1 MNKTI
6 NINLA
11 GLFFHIDEDAYNKL
25 QKYLGAVRR
34 SFSGMQGSEEI
45 MSDIESRVAE
55 LFLEKRANDQQVI
68 SITHVEEVISIMGQ
82 PEDYEVDEEIFE
94 GDRKSNSQEM
104 KDRFKKPLYRDTLNG
119 YIGGVCAGL
128 SHFLGI
134 DAIWVRLFFVLVSFI
149 TFPFNV
155 LAYFIFWII
164 AKDAVTTN
172 QRLEMMGKEVNISN
186 IGDNFKSGF
195 DDVVDGQTD
204 ADYRIVGQKGK
215 RGTVRFFSFL
225 GRLIKGIFKAIVK
238 IIGLFMFLL
247 GSTLVIATVLGIIGL
262 GTVQFQGNDFFSL
275 IEYAIPENISLVW
288 VYIISL
294 CLLGIPALVLAILGL
309 KLLVNKMSFIGRP
322 AKIILLLLWISSVIG
337 LCIIIASAGASIAF
351 EGKITSSKDLLI
363 DTDKV
368 YEISMIDSSYEGY
381 DNIRINGNN
390 LSLSFDE
397 DGEEQFK
404 LFNIKTAIAPSTDG
418 IGKLQITYLARGAN
432 MATAKS
438 NASTIEYP
446 IKIEDNRIILPDF
459 FSINQ
464 KRLTHQQIK
473 LIIRLP
479 EGTKFKWNEE
489 FEYHYYSDINRDVV
503 FLESKTIQS
512 DQTYMMENGKA
523 VCLDCPVIEE
533 SEENIE
539 NKEDSTSS
547 NSDDDS
553 NWKYEDENDAPITKT
568 TITKKVKVGAVEIKT
583 EERF

>member
-11 GLFFHIDEDAYNKL
+11 GLFFHIDEDAFNKL

-45 MSDIESRVAE
+45 MADIESRVAE

-68 SITHVEEVISIMGQ
+68 SIIHVDEVISIMGQ

-94 GDRKSNSQEM
+94 GERKSSAQQLNN
-104 KDRFKKPLYRDTLNG
+104 RFNKPLFRDTLNG
-119 YIGGVCAGL
+119 YIGGVCSGL
-128 SHFLGI
+128 GHFLGI
-134 DAIWVRLFFVLVSFI
+134 DAIWVRLFFVLISFV

-172 QRLEMMGKEVNISN
+172 QRLQMIGKEVNISN
-186 IGDNFKSGF
+186 LGKNFKSGF

-215 RGTVRFFSFL
+215 RGTVRFFGFL
-225 GRLIKGIFKAIVK
+225 GRLIKGIFKAIAK

-247 GSTLVIATVLGIIGL
+247 GSTLLIAVVLGIIGL
-262 GTVQFQGNDFFSL
+262 GTIQFQGNNFFNL

-294 CLLGIPALVLAILGL
+294 CLMGIPALILAILGL
-309 KLLVNKMSFIGRP
+309 KLLVNKMGSIGRP
-322 AKIILLLLWISSVIG
+322 AKIILLLLWIGSVIG
-337 LCIIIASAGASIAF
+337 LCIIIASVGASSAF
-351 EGKITSSKDLLI
+351 EGKITSSEDLVI
-363 DTDKV
+363 DSNKV
-368 YEISMIDSSYEGY
+368 YEINMTDSSYEGY
-381 DNIRINGNN
+381 DNIRINGNK

-397 DGEEQFK
+397 DGKEQFK
-404 LFNIKTAIAPSTDG
+404 LFGIKTAIATSKDS
-418 IGKLQITYLARGAN
+418 IGKLQVTYLARGAN
-432 MATAKS
+432 MAIAKS

-446 IKIEDNRIILPDF
+446 FTITDNSIILPDF
-459 FSINQ
+459 FTINQ
-464 KRLTHQQIK
+464 KRLTQQEIM

-489 FEYHYYSDINRDVV
+489 FEYHYYSEISRDVV
-503 FLESKTIQS
+503 FLESKDIES
-512 DQTYMMENGKA
+512 DQTYIMENGKA
-523 VCLDCPVIEE
+523 VCLDCPIIEE
-533 SEENIE
+533 T
-539 NKEDSTSS
+539 EDETPEIGNEPTRS
-547 NSDDDS
+547 NSDDDT
-553 NWKYEDENDAPITKT
+553 NWKYEDDVTTKT
-568 TITKKVKVGAVEIKT
+568 KVTKSSRIGTIKYKV
-583 EERF
+583 EETY